1 MSLKFV
7 IPGSGLCTMTNA
19 LTFFLLASIIVAFS
33 VLSITARDPI
43 RSVIF
48 LFAIMF
54 NVAALFVLLDAILIS
69 VTLIIL
75 YLTISTGLF
84 FCGILIFDLN
94 LFQMRQVVAQYS
106 KLSASVTLILVIEL
120 SVWFVAYLFYQLS
133 SIDSPLLSANAFSF
147 SSLQVLAEKLYVD
160 YFYISQAT
168 MLILLVTVVGFVV
181 LTIKKSETLRKDK
194 SVLSLEQNLNDIDGG

>member
-1 MSLKFV
+1 
-7 IPGSGLCTMTNA
+7 MTNA

-69 VTLIIL
+69 VTLLIL

-94 LFQMRQVVAQYS
+94 LYQMRKVVAQYS
-106 KLSASVTLILVIEL
+106 KLSASVTLILLIEL
-120 SVWFVAYLFYQLS
+120 SVWFVAYLFSRLS
-133 SIDSPLLSANAFSF
+133 SIDSTLLSANAFSF
-147 SSLQVLAEKLYVD
+147 SSLHTLAEKLYVD
-160 YFYISQAT
+160 YFYISQGT
-168 MLILLVTVVGFVV
+168 MLILLVTVIGFVV
-181 LTIKKSETLRKDK
+181 LTIKKSETLRRDK
-194 SVLSLEQNLNDIDGG
+194 NIPSLEQNHSNTDSS